1 LSTTLDRLGWA
12 GVAAVLALWLH
23 GDNLH
28 QLGGG
33 ASAALIAGG
42 RATGL
47 IAAQLLLMQVLLMA
61 RLPWLERGLGQDVL
75 ARKHRVVGFWSVN
88 LLVVHVVLT
97 TLGYAAAD
105 RAAPLREAW
114 TVVRTYPGMLLAT
127 AATVALLAV
136 AVTSV
141 RLARARLRYES
152 WHLLHLYAYV
162 GVALSIP
169 HEIWAGGDFTS
180 SRPATVY
187 WVGLWAAA
195 AGAVVV
201 FRIGVP
207 VGRTLRHRVRVT
219 EVIRE
224 SPDVVTVRMTGR
236 ALDRLPVHAG
246 QYFVWRFLDGPG
258 WTRGNPYSLSA
269 PPGRHELQ
277 ITARTRGDGSA
288 RLARLRPGTRVMIEG
303 PFGRLTAD
311 RVRTGRVAMFACGI
325 GITPLHA
332 VLRDLRLP
340 PGAATL
346 IYRARTADDVVFGP
360 SWADLMANQGLDV
373 RCLLGPRLPAPGSW
387 LPAGAAG
394 HDPVAALRTLV
405 PDLTARDVFVCGPH
419 DWMDA
424 LVTDLR
430 SAGLPDAQLHLER
443 FAW

>member
-1 LSTTLDRLGWA
+1 MSKRLDRLGWA
-12 GVAAVLALWLH
+12 GAAIVAALWLH
-23 GDNLH
+23 GGNLH
-28 QLGGG
+28 ELGGG
-33 ASAALIAGG
+33 TSAGLIAGG

-47 IAAQLLLMQVLLMA
+47 LAAQLLLMQVLLMA

-75 ARKHRVVGFWSVN
+75 ARKHRVVGFWSVDL
-88 LLVVHVVLT
+88 LLVHIAVT
-97 TLGYAAAD
+97 TVGYAVAD

-114 TVVRTYPGMLLAT
+114 TLVRTYPGMLLAT

-141 RLARARLRYES
+141 RAARARLRYES

-162 GVALSIP
+162 GVALTIP

-187 WVGLWAAA
+187 WVGLWATA
-195 AGAVVV
+195 AGALVV
-201 FRIGVP
+201 FRIALP
-207 VGRTLRHRVRVT
+207 VWRTLRHRVRVS
-219 EVIRE
+219 EVIWE
-224 SPDVVTVRMTGR
+224 SDDVVTVRMTGH
-236 ALDRLPVHAG
+236 ALDRLSVRAG

-258 WTRGNPYSLSA
+258 WTRGNPFSLSA
-269 PPGRHELQ
+269 PPGAGALQ

-288 RLARLRPGTRVMIEG
+288 RLAGLRPGTRVLIEG
-303 PFGRLTAD
+303 PYGRLTAE
-311 RVRTGRVAMFACGI
+311 RVHTGRVAMFGCGI

-332 VLRDLRLP
+332 LLRELRLP

-346 IYRARTADDVVFGP
+346 VYRARSADDVVFGT
-360 SWADLMANQGLDV
+360 SWQDLITRQGLDV
-373 RCLLGPRLPAPGSW
+373 RCLFGPRIPAQPSW

-394 HDPVAALRTLV
+394 HDPVTALRSLV
-405 PDLTARDVFVCGPH
+405 PDLTARDVFVCGPD

-424 LVTDLR
+424 LVRDLR
-430 SAGLPDAQLHLER
+430 TAGLPESQLHLER